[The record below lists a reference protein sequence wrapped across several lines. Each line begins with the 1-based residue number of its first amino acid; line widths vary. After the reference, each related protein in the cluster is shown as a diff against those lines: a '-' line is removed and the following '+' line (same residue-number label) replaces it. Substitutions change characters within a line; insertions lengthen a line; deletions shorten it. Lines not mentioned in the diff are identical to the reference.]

1 MNMAII
7 KSCCFWKSLR
17 KGCFASAI
25 YTLIYFLGACFT
37 FSLYLYD
44 ERDYLTGKVEKP
56 ITISFLGAPSFN
68 LWFSMIFLGCSIL
81 GVISS
86 LLLIIGLRKD
96 QREFLAPFIII
107 MSLDL
112 FIEFLHFVILMIFGD
127 SKFDPLTGT
136 LFTVDFFVSCL
147 NMYCLVCVISQYQEY
162 KEYRCANHFI
172 INNRTPH
179 CTTPEKSCIVLHQS
193 KTSPMNNGHTNIT
206 IVQESHLNGSAN
218 DLTCTPDILTTIV
231 KDNKDDGEKISLHCN
246 YNHDDDEDDYGDR
259 TVTMHDDK
267 ENMKAQLEERI

>member
-1 MNMAII
+1 MNILMWLIFI
-7 KSCCFWKSLR
+7 HSFQ
-17 KGCFASAI
+17 
-25 YTLIYFLGACFT
+25 IYFLGACFT

-44 ERDYLTGKVEKP
+44 ERDYLTGKVDKP
-56 ITISFLGAPSFN
+56 ITISFLGAPSCELVDRNLICGAKYLINIFFFCFLLLSFVYFTSTKHHMTLLN

-147 NMYCLVCVISQYQEY
+147 NVS
-162 KEYRCANHFI
+162 
-172 INNRTPH
+172 
-179 CTTPEKSCIVLHQS
+179 
-193 KTSPMNNGHTNIT
+193 
-206 IVQESHLNGSAN
+206 
-218 DLTCTPDILTTIV
+218 
-231 KDNKDDGEKISLHCN
+231 
-246 YNHDDDEDDYGDR
+246 
-259 TVTMHDDK
+259 
-267 ENMKAQLEERI
+267 